1 MSKVRVILVPGL
13 GMGTGYGLRIRNLVS
28 VQVRVSIKA
37 TSFKDVIGFLY

>member
-1 MSKVRVILVPGL
+1 MSTVRVILVPGL

-28 VQVRVSIKA
+28 VQVRVKA